1 MLNACNI
8 LIPKEFASRRRHA
21 KGFSFLISLARGH
34 YDDAHKNSVH
44 RRQQRVQEKFAQL
57 NEDETVKSERTFHNQ
72 EIAYTWIEIKCEQE
86 ESDFRQKPRHEVKR

>member
-1 MLNACNI
+1 MTMHTK
-8 LIPKEFASRRRHA
+8 IPSIEGSEECK
-21 KGFSFLISLARGH
+21 
-34 YDDAHKNSVH
+34 KNLH
-44 RRQQRVQEKFAQL
+44 NL